1 MQVRAGG
8 THDRAWHI
16 RRRRGRARGPGRP
29 RGCTERPRRGL
40 SGARGRDHRP
50 LDARRHCRPVRPRAG
65 QRFTHQLGQRFIIVN
80 KAGASGVIGTA
91 AVAQAKPDGYTL
103 LHGAA
108 FSITVQPLTDS
119 QAHYDY
125 RSFDPICQTFK
136 NDQVIVAR
144 RGGRFKTAQDL
155 VDAARA
161 RPGALNYGHPGIATI
176 PHLAMIEFARLAKV
190 EFNQVPF
197 KGPADAIQMT
207 LAGQID
213 FAAVPLSTAA
223 ASGLAMPG
231 LFAPARNP
239 AIPNVAT
246 MREQGFDVAPLSFGA
261 LVGPA
266 GLPAGVKHKLADA
279 CRVSAHSDAYIR
291 AARSAFQPSDY
302 YGDSAT
308 LAGNLAQD
316 VAEKKRLLG
325 ELGLLK

>member
-1 MQVRAGG
+1 MSCRDVVYSVIAVVISASSVLAQGYPERVVEITVPSTPGA
-8 THDRAWHI
+8 TADLL
-16 RRRRGRARGPGRP
+16 GRVLA
-29 RGCTERPRRGL
+29 ERL
-40 SGARGRDHRP
+40 
-50 LDARRHCRPVRPRAG
+50 
-65 QRFTHQLGQRFIIVN
+65 THQLGQRFIIIN

-119 QAHYDY
+119 QARYDHK
-125 RSFDPICQTFK
+125 SFEPICQTFK

-144 RGGRFKTAQDL
+144 RDGPFKSAQDL
-155 VDAARA
+155 VAAARA

-190 EFNQVPF
+190 ELNQVPF
-197 KGPADAIQMT
+197 KGPAEAIQMT
-207 LAGQID
+207 LAGQLD

-223 ASGLAMPG
+223 SSPLAMPG

-239 AIPNVAT
+239 AIPDVPT
-246 MREQGFDVAPLSFGA
+246 MKEQGFEVAPLSFGA
-261 LVGPA
+261 LVGPL
-266 GLPAGVKHKLADA
+266 GLPADVKRKLGDG
-279 CRVSAHSDAYIR
+279 CR
-291 AARSAFQPSDY
+291 AAAQSEAYVRVAKSAFQPDDY

-308 LAGNLAQD
+308 LASNLDLD

-325 ELGLLK
+325 ALGLLK

>member
-1 MQVRAGG
+1 MSGWNLVCLITIVSIGASS
-8 THDRAWHI
+8 AWAQGYPERVVEI
-16 RRRRGRARGPGRP
+16 TVPSTPGATADLLGRALA
-29 RGCTERPRRGL
+29 EGL
-40 SGARGRDHRP
+40 T
-50 LDARRHCRPVRPRAG
+50 
-65 QRFTHQLGQRFIIVN
+65 QQLGQRFLIVN

-119 QAHYDY
+119 QARYDHK
-125 RSFDPICQTFK
+125 SFDPICQTFK

-144 RGGRFKTAQDL
+144 RDGPLKSAQDL
-155 VDAARA
+155 VAAARA
-161 RPGALNYGHPGIATI
+161 RPGALNYGHPGTATI

-197 KGPADAIQMT
+197 KGPAEAIQMT

-223 ASGLAMPG
+223 ASPLAMPG
-231 LFAPARNP
+231 LFARARNP
-239 AIPNVAT
+239 AIPDVPT
-246 MREQGFDVAPLSFGA
+246 MKEQGFDVAPLSFGA
-261 LVGPA
+261 LVGPL
-266 GLPAGVKHKLADA
+266 GLPDEVRRKLGDA
-279 CRVSAHSDAYIR
+279 CRVAAHSEGYVRLAQR
-291 AARSAFQPSDY
+291 AFQPTDY

-308 LAGNLAQD
+308 LAGLLEED

-325 ELGLLK
+325 TLGLLK